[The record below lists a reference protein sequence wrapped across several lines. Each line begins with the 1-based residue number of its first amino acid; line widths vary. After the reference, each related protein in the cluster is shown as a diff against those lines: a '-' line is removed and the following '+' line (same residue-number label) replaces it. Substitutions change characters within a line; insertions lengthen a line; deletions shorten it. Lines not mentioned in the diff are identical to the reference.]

1 MAGEGPPGA
10 DVHCHAPVKVGTVD
24 ARAEE
29 ARLIALHSYGL
40 LDAARPAVLDELSR
54 LAASVFDTPMSSVT
68 LVDIDRQW
76 FAGRTGLANDQ
87 DPRNISFCSAVVE
100 QGTPLI
106 VPDARAHPV
115 FRDYAN
121 VTGRPHIRLY
131 AGAPLIDQD
140 GYLLGTVCV
149 LDDVARQISDRQI
162 DVLVQ
167 LAGQAAGHLAGI
179 RSRLLLADLG
189 DELSRAVSREEDL
202 VAAVSHELRTPVTS
216 IQGYLEM
223 LTEEEELAP
232 YRRYI
237 DPIRRNGERLVKM
250 VDHLLAGTRP
260 PEALAIDR
268 TPVDLITVAEAAIG
282 AGQGHQAHRDVRC
295 VLEVTGRPVPIRGD
309 FTRLTQAVEQ
319 LLHNAIG
326 FSKTGQLVRVAVS
339 FAERSPSV
347 QVIDEGAGIPADE
360 LPYVIERFYRG
371 RHARNDAV
379 AGVGLG
385 LSIAQTI
392 VSAHGGSLSVT
403 SPGPGLGTTARMSLQ
418 PGF

>member
-1 MAGEGPPGA
+1 VEP
-10 DVHCHAPVKVGTVD
+10 
-24 ARAEE
+24 RAEE
-29 ARLIALHSYGL
+29 ARLVALHSYGL

-54 LAASVFDTPMSSVT
+54 LAASVFDTPMSAVT
-68 LVDIDRQW
+68 LVDTDRQW

-87 DPRNISFCSAVVE
+87 DPRDISFCAAVVE
-100 QGTPLI
+100 QGTPLV

-115 FRDYAN
+115 FRDYTN

-140 GYLLGTVCV
+140 GHLLGTVCV
-149 LDDVARQISDRQI
+149 LDDAPRPISDRQV
-162 DVLVQ
+162 DMLVQ
-167 LAGQAAGHLAGI
+167 LAGQAAGHLAGL

-202 VAAVSHELRTPVTS
+202 IAAVSHELRTPVTS
-216 IQGYLEM
+216 IQGYLEL
-223 LTEEEELAP
+223 LTEQEDLAR

-260 PEALAIDR
+260 SDGLTIDS
-268 TPVDLITVAEAAIG
+268 TPIDLVTVAEAAI
-282 AGQGHQAHRDVRC
+282 AASQGHQAHRDIRC
-295 VLEVTGRPVPIRGD
+295 VLEVTGRPAPVRGD
-309 FTRLTQAVEQ
+309 FTRLTQAAGQ
-319 LLHNAIG
+319 LLRNAIG
-326 FSKTGQLVRVAVS
+326 FSPAGRPVRVAVS
-339 FAERSPSV
+339 FTERAPSL

-360 LPYVIERFYRG
+360 LPHVTERFYRG
-371 RHARNDAV
+371 RHARSEAM

-392 VSAHGGSLSVT
+392 VSAHGGSLSIT
-403 SPGPGLGTTARMSLQ
+403 SPGPGLGTTARMSLR
-418 PGF
+418 PDF

>member
-1 MAGEGPPGA
+1 VEP
-10 DVHCHAPVKVGTVD
+10 
-24 ARAEE
+24 RAEE
-29 ARLIALHSYGL
+29 SRLVALHSYGL

-54 LAASVFDTPMSSVT
+54 LAASVFDTPMASVT
-68 LVDIDRQW
+68 LVDADRQW

-87 DPRNISFCSAVVE
+87 DPRTISFCARVVE

-106 VPDARAHPV
+106 VPDARAHPL

-121 VTGRPHIRLY
+121 VIGPPHIRLY

-140 GYLLGTVCV
+140 GYRLGTVCV
-149 LDDVARQISDRQI
+149 LDDKPRQIGDRQI
-162 DVLVQ
+162 DVLAQ

-179 RSRLLLADLG
+179 RSRLLLSDLG
-189 DELSRAVSREEDL
+189 DELSRAVSREQDL

-237 DPIRRNGERLVKM
+237 DPIRRNGERLVRM

-260 PEALAIDR
+260 SDALTIDR
-268 TPVDLITVAEAAIG
+268 TPVDLVTVAEAAIG
-282 AGQGHQAHRDVRC
+282 AVQGHQAHRDVRC
-295 VLEVTGRPVPIRGD
+295 VLEVSGRPAPVRGD

-319 LLHNAIG
+319 LLRNAIG
-326 FSKTGQLVRVAVS
+326 FSGPGQQVRVSVS
-339 FAERSPSV
+339 FAGRAPSV
-347 QVIDEGAGIPADE
+347 QVTDEGAGIPADE
-360 LPYVIERFYRG
+360 LPHVVGRFYRG
-371 RHARNDAV
+371 RHARTEAV

-385 LSIAQTI
+385 LNIAHTI
-392 VSAHGGSLSVT
+392 VVAHGGSLTIT
-403 SPGPGLGTTARMSLQ
+403 SPGPGLGTTARMSLR

>member
-1 MAGEGPPGA
+1 MEP
-10 DVHCHAPVKVGTVD
+10 
-24 ARAEE
+24 RAEE
-29 ARLIALHSYGL
+29 ARLVALHSYGL

-68 LVDIDRQW
+68 LVDADRQW
-76 FAGRTGLANDQ
+76 FAGRTGLTNDQ
-87 DPRNISFCSAVVE
+87 DPRSISFCAAVVE

-106 VPDARAHPV
+106 VPDARAHPR

-121 VTGRPHIRLY
+121 VIGQPHIRLY

-149 LDDVARQISDRQI
+149 LDDAPRQISDRQI

-237 DPIRRNGERLVKM
+237 DPIRRNGERLVQM

-260 PEALAIDR
+260 ADGLTIDH

-282 AGQGHQAHRDVRC
+282 AVHGHQAHRDVRC
-295 VLEVTGRPVPIRGD
+295 VLEVTGRPGPVRGD

-319 LLHNAIG
+319 LLRNAIS
-326 FSKTGQLVRVAVS
+326 FSPAGQRVRVVVS
-339 FAERSPSV
+339 FAGRSPSV

-360 LPYVIERFYRG
+360 LPHVVERFYRG
-371 RHARNDAV
+371 RHARNEAV
-379 AGVGLG
+379 PGVGLG

-392 VSAHGGSLSVT
+392 VSAHGGSLSLS
-403 SPGPGLGTTARMSLQ
+403 SPGAGLGTTARLALR
-418 PGF
+418 PDF

>member
-1 MAGEGPPGA
+1 MEP
-10 DVHCHAPVKVGTVD
+10 
-24 ARAEE
+24 RSEE
-29 ARLIALHSYGL
+29 ARLVALHSYGL

-68 LVDIDRQW
+68 LVDADRQW

-87 DPRNISFCSAVVE
+87 DPRDISFCARVVE
-100 QGTPLI
+100 QGAPLI

-149 LDDVARQISDRQI
+149 LDDSPRQISDRQT

-167 LAGQAAGHLAGI
+167 LAGQAAGHLSGI

-223 LTEEEELAP
+223 LTEEDELAP

-260 PEALAIDR
+260 ADALTIDR

-282 AGQGHQAHRDVRC
+282 ASQGHQAHRDVRC
-295 VLEVTGRPVPIRGD
+295 VLEVTGRPAPVRGD

-319 LLHNAIG
+319 LLRNAIG
-326 FSKTGQLVRVAVS
+326 FSKAGQLVRVAVS
-339 FAERSPSV
+339 FSERAPSV
-347 QVIDEGAGIPADE
+347 QVIDEGTGIPADE
-360 LPYVIERFYRG
+360 LPHVAERFYRG
-371 RHARNDAV
+371 RYARAEAV

-385 LSIAQTI
+385 LSIAQSI
-392 VSAHGGSLSVT
+392 LSAHGGSLQIT
-403 SPGPGLGTTARMSLQ
+403 SPGPGLGTTARMSLR
-418 PGF
+418 P

>member
-1 MAGEGPPGA
+1 VEP
-10 DVHCHAPVKVGTVD
+10 
-24 ARAEE
+24 RAEQG
-29 ARLIALHSYGL
+29 RLVALHSYGL
-40 LDAARPAVLDELSR
+40 LDAVRPAVLDELSR
-54 LAASVFDTPMSSVT
+54 LAASVFDTPMASVT
-68 LVDIDRQW
+68 LVDADRQW
-76 FAGRTGLANDQ
+76 FAGKTGLVKDQ
-87 DPRNISFCSAVVE
+87 DPRAISFCAHVVE

-106 VPDARAHPV
+106 VPDARAHPI

-121 VTGRPHIRLY
+121 VTGQPHLRLY

-149 LDDVARQISDRQI
+149 LDDSPRQISDRQI
-162 DVLVQ
+162 GVLVQ

-189 DELSRAVSREEDL
+189 DELSRAVSRQEDL

-260 PEALAIDR
+260 ADALTVDH
-268 TPVDLITVAEAAIG
+268 TPVDLVTVAEAAIG
-282 AGQGHQAHRDVRC
+282 ATQAHQAHRDVRC
-295 VLEVTGRPVPIRGD
+295 VLEVTGRPAPIRGD

-319 LLHNAIG
+319 LLRNAIS
-326 FSKTGQLVRVAVS
+326 FSAAGSPVRVAVS
-339 FAERSPSV
+339 FAGRSPSL

-360 LPYVIERFYRG
+360 LPHVMERFYRG
-371 RHARNDAV
+371 RHARSEAV

-385 LSIAQTI
+385 LTIAQTI
-392 VSAHGGSLSVT
+392 VSAHGGSLSIT
-403 SPGPGLGTTARMSLQ
+403 SPGPGRGTTARMSLR
-418 PGF
+418 PDF

>member
-1 MAGEGPPGA
+1 VEP
-10 DVHCHAPVKVGTVD
+10 
-24 ARAEE
+24 RAEE
-29 ARLIALHSYGL
+29 ARLVALHSYGL

-68 LVDIDRQW
+68 LIDADRQW
-76 FAGRTGLANDQ
+76 FAGKTGLANDE
-87 DPRNISFCSAVVE
+87 DPRAVSFCARVVE
-100 QGTPLI
+100 QGTPMI
-106 VPDARAHPV
+106 VPDARAHPM

-121 VTGRPHIRLY
+121 VIGQPHIRLY
-131 AGAPLIDQD
+131 AGAPLIDED

-149 LDDVARQISDRQI
+149 LDDKPRQIGDRQQ

-202 VAAVSHELRTPVTS
+202 VSAVSHELRTPVTS

-232 YRRYI
+232 YRRFI

-260 PEALAIDR
+260 ADAMTIDR
-268 TPVDLITVAEAAIG
+268 TPVDLVTVAEAAIG
-282 AGQGHQAHRDVRC
+282 ASQGRQAHRDVRC
-295 VLEVTGRPVPIRGD
+295 VLEVTGRPAPIRGD

-319 LLHNAIG
+319 LLRNAIA
-326 FSKTGQLVRVAVS
+326 FSRAGSLVRVVVS
-339 FAERSPSV
+339 FTGRTPSV
-347 QVIDEGAGIPADE
+347 QVIDEGTGIPADE
-360 LPYVIERFYRG
+360 LPHVAERFYRG
-371 RHARNDAV
+371 RHARNEAV

-385 LSIAQTI
+385 LSIVQT
-392 VSAHGGSLSVT
+392 VVTAHGGSLSVT
-403 SPGPGLGTTARMSLQ
+403 SAGSGQGTTARMTLRLDS
-418 PGF
+418 

>member
-1 MAGEGPPGA
+1 MEP
-10 DVHCHAPVKVGTVD
+10 
-24 ARAEE
+24 RAEE
-29 ARLIALHSYGL
+29 ARLVALRSYGL
-40 LDAARPAVLDELSR
+40 LDAARPAVLDDLSR
-54 LAASVFDTPMSSVT
+54 LAASVFDTPMSAVT
-68 LVDIDRQW
+68 LVDTDRQW

-87 DPRNISFCSAVVE
+87 DPRDISFCAAVVE
-100 QGTPLI
+100 QGTPLV

-140 GYLLGTVCV
+140 GHLLGAVCV
-149 LDDVARQISDRQI
+149 LDDAPGPISDRQV

-167 LAGQAAGHLAGI
+167 LAGQAAGHLAGL

-202 VAAVSHELRTPVTS
+202 IAAVSHELRTPVTS
-216 IQGYLEM
+216 IQGYLEL
-223 LTEEEELAP
+223 LTEQEDLAP

-260 PEALAIDR
+260 SESLTIDS
-268 TPVDLITVAEAAIG
+268 TPIDLVTVAEAAIG
-282 AGQGHQAHRDVRC
+282 ASQGHQAHRDIRC
-295 VLEVTGRPVPIRGD
+295 VLEVTGRPAPVRGD
-309 FTRLTQAVEQ
+309 FTRLTQAVGQ
-319 LLHNAIG
+319 LLRNAIG
-326 FSKTGQLVRVAVS
+326 FSPAGRPVRVAVS
-339 FAERSPSV
+339 FTGRAPSL

-360 LPYVIERFYRG
+360 LPHVTERFYRG
-371 RHARNDAV
+371 RHARSEAM

-392 VSAHGGSLSVT
+392 VSAHGGSLSIT
-403 SPGPGLGTTARMSLQ
+403 SPGPGLGTTARMSLR
-418 PGF
+418 PDF

>member
-1 MAGEGPPGA
+1 MEP
-10 DVHCHAPVKVGTVD
+10 
-24 ARAEE
+24 RAEQG
-29 ARLIALHSYGL
+29 RLVALHSYGL

-68 LVDIDRQW
+68 LVDADRQW
-76 FAGRTGLANDQ
+76 FAGKTGLANDQ
-87 DPRNISFCSAVVE
+87 DPRAISFCAQVVE
-100 QGTPLI
+100 RGTPLI
-106 VPDARAHPV
+106 VPDARAHPL

-121 VTGRPHIRLY
+121 VTGGPRIRLY

-149 LDDVARQISDRQI
+149 LDDVPREISDRQI

-167 LAGQAAGHLAGI
+167 LAGQAAGHVAGI

-189 DELSRAVSREEDL
+189 DELSRAVSREQDL

-223 LTEEEELAP
+223 LTDEEELAP
-232 YRRYI
+232 YRRLI

-260 PEALAIDR
+260 ADAPTVDH
-268 TPVDLITVAEAAIG
+268 TPVDLVTVAEAAIG
-282 AGQGHQAHRDVRC
+282 ATQSRQAHRGVRC
-295 VLEVTGRPVPIRGD
+295 ELEVTGRPAPVRGD

-319 LLHNAIG
+319 LLRNAIG
-326 FSKTGQLVRVAVS
+326 FSAAGSLVRVAVS
-339 FAERSPSV
+339 FAGRSPSL
-347 QVIDEGAGIPADE
+347 QVIDEGAGIPSDE
-360 LPYVIERFYRG
+360 QPHVTERFYRG
-371 RHARNDAV
+371 RHARGEAV

-385 LSIAQTI
+385 LSIAETI

-403 SPGPGLGTTARMSLQ
+403 SPGPGLGTTARIALR
-418 PGF
+418 PDF

>member
-1 MAGEGPPGA
+1 VEP
-10 DVHCHAPVKVGTVD
+10 
-24 ARAEE
+24 RAEE
-29 ARLIALHSYGL
+29 ARLVALHSYGL
-40 LDAARPAVLDELSR
+40 LDAPRPAVLDELSR

-68 LVDIDRQW
+68 LVDADRQW
-76 FAGRTGLANDQ
+76 FAGQTGLANDQ
-87 DPRNISFCSAVVE
+87 DPRAISFCARVVE
-100 QGTPLI
+100 QGTPMI
-106 VPDARAHPV
+106 VPDARAHPM

-121 VTGRPHIRLY
+121 VIGQPHIRLY
-131 AGAPLIDQD
+131 AGAPLIDED

-149 LDDVARQISDRQI
+149 LDDKPRQIGDRQQ

-202 VAAVSHELRTPVTS
+202 VSAVSHELRTPVTS

-232 YRRYI
+232 YRRFI
-237 DPIRRNGERLVKM
+237 DPIRRNGERLVMM

-260 PEALAIDR
+260 AEAMTIDR
-268 TPVDLITVAEAAIG
+268 TPVDLVTVAEAAIG
-282 AGQGHQAHRDVRC
+282 ASQGRQAHREVRC
-295 VLEVTGRPVPIRGD
+295 VLEVTGRPAPIRGD

-319 LLHNAIG
+319 LLRNAIA
-326 FSKTGQLVRVAVS
+326 FSRAGSLVRVVVS
-339 FAERSPSV
+339 FTGRTPSV

-360 LPYVIERFYRG
+360 LPHVAERFYRG
-371 RHARNDAV
+371 RRARNEAV

-385 LSIAQTI
+385 LSIVQT
-392 VSAHGGSLSVT
+392 VVAAHGGSLSVT
-403 SPGPGLGTTARMSLQ
+403 SAGTGLGTTARMTLRLDS
-418 PGF
+418 